1 MSLPGPHLRATG
13 HTSRNSAGAR
23 QAQGRRKAGARQA
36 QGRRKAGARQAQ
48 GRRKAGARQ
57 AQGRRKAGVKVE
69 RVAGSPFV
77 EHVVLAKVVVAEVF
91 KAQNLQ

>member
-13 HTSRNSAGAR
+13 SHV
-23 QAQGRRKAGARQA
+23 AQQR
-36 QGRRKAGARQAQ
+36 
-48 GRRKAGARQ
+48 
-57 AQGRRKAGVKVE
+57 RRKAGVKVE

-77 EHVVLAKVVVAEVF
+77 EHVVLAKVVIAEVF